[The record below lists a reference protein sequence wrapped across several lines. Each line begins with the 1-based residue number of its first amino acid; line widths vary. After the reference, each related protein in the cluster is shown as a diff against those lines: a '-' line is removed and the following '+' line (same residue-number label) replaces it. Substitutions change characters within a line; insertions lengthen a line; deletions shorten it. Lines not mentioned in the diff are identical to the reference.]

1 MEIFLEWFC
10 KQRKKAIIKTRPAAR
25 SAGCSSARSQLRRPR
40 AKGPC
45 FDGTTPKTMLTFHL
59 FFLVIPV
66 LNSNSFL
73 SQRSSGAAGAPL
85 PARALPWLRAE
96 RGGMLGLCSLRC
108 ACATSTVQPASAA
121 QAAMPAAPSPSIRLL
136 AGEGFWF
143 PLVVVVW
150 NVPVVAEAHGARG
163 LLLIMC
169 SRRIVR
175 LRWGY

>member
-40 AKGPC
+40 AKGPR

-73 SQRSSGAAGAPL
+73 SQQSSGPAGAPL
-85 PARALPWLRAE
+85 PARAVLWLRAE
-96 RGGMLGLCSLRC
+96 RGGTPGRCSLRR
-108 ACATSTVQPASAA
+108 ACATSAEQPASAA
-121 QAAMPAAPSPSIRLL
+121 QAVMPAAPSPSIHLL
-136 AGEGFWF
+136 AGEDFWF
-143 PLVVVVW
+143 PLAVVVW
-150 NVPVVAEAHGARG
+150 NVPAVAEAHGARG
-163 LLLIMC
+163 LLLIVC

-175 LRWGY
+175 LGWGY